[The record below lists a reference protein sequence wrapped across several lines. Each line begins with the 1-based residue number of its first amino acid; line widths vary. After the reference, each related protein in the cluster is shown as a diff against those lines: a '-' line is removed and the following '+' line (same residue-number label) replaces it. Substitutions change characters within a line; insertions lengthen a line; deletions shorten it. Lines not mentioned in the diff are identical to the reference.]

1 MPALSVLA
9 DTAHPVHACAL
20 HTSILYVNTIH
31 QYVRV
36 YINTLRATRC
46 TPGARCSQRKLVG
59 SALPVTRP
67 DVASRARRGSRN
79 ARWSKRLRGSD
90 GHGIGPLREIWCVG
104 LCARGAALPPG
115 RGRFKRWGFGTLD
128 QRRQEILF
136 HRRDGAPLL
145 MFDRA
150 HQPRGRDWRL
160 QRRAGRR
167 RSMARHIPPLGS
179 VAAAGGPGW

>member
-115 RGRFKRWGFGTLD
+115 RGRFKRRGSAPSISAD
-128 QRRQEILF
+128 RRF
-136 HRRDGAPLL
+136 YFTVAT
-145 MFDRA
+145 A
-150 HQPRGRDWRL
+150 
-160 QRRAGRR
+160 R
-167 RSMARHIPPLGS
+167 RSSCLIGRTSLAGVTGGFS
-179 VAAAGGPGW
+179 GGPGAEGRWQDIFLH